1 VLRYALFRILQIF
14 PVLLVITIIVF
25 GLMQLAPGDPFD
37 QLILANPNITSEEIQ
52 HMKAV
57 YGLDKPIYIQ
67 YLRWVGQVVQ
77 GNLGYSRLYR
87 RSVVSLLPDRL
98 ANTLVLTSLSLLVS
112 VLIAIP
118 IGVYSGLKQYSWADY
133 ALSIFAFVG
142 ISLPVFCSG
151 LLLILVFSV
160 TLEWL
165 PPGGHYS
172 LEPGASLLEKARY
185 LILPVIV
192 LSLFSTASWMRY
204 MRSSILEIIHQGYI
218 VTARAK
224 GLKQRVVVLRH
235 ALRNALIP
243 VVTLMT
249 LSVPHLISGAVITE
263 NIFSWPG
270 MGRLIFDSLMNNDY
284 SLAMAIFLIFA
295 TGVALFNLVAD
306 LLYAV
311 IDPRITYD
319 G

>member
-1 VLRYALFRILQIF
+1 
-14 PVLLVITIIVF
+14 
-25 GLMQLAPGDPFD
+25 MQLAPGDPFD

-172 LEPGASLLEKARY
+172 LEPGA
-185 LILPVIV
+185 
-192 LSLFSTASWMRY
+192 
-204 MRSSILEIIHQGYI
+204 
-218 VTARAK
+218 
-224 GLKQRVVVLRH
+224 
-235 ALRNALIP
+235 
-243 VVTLMT
+243 
-249 LSVPHLISGAVITE
+249 
-263 NIFSWPG
+263 
-270 MGRLIFDSLMNNDY
+270 
-284 SLAMAIFLIFA
+284 
-295 TGVALFNLVAD
+295 
-306 LLYAV
+306 
-311 IDPRITYD
+311 
-319 G
+319 